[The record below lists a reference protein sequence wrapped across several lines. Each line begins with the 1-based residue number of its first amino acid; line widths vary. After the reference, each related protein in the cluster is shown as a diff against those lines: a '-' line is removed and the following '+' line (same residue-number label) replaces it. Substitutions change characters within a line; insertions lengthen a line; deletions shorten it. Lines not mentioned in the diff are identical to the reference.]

1 MIFYFV
7 VNINSI
13 LLAFKQYD
21 GASGQFMWSGE
32 TLKQMFTALH
42 TDKGMIFRLV
52 NSLIMYGVSMVVVL
66 PLSLLF
72 SFYIYKKKPAS
83 KFFRTMLFLPSVVSP
98 IVLSM
103 LFGYFVDRAIPEI
116 MLKWF
121 GKEVDGLLAGLDT
134 QFSTVIVYNA
144 LLGFGVQVLMY
155 ANAMSGINDSTIEA
169 ARLDGANSMQEFWHI
184 SLPSIFPTLTTF
196 VVVGVA
202 GLFTNQLNLLGFFN
216 TSANVE
222 TQSIGY
228 YLAAEILNTPDMER
242 DFTER
247 DALFA
252 WESENLSCMKKL
264 ENLFIGDSYFEF
276 WNRRRFS
283 QVLFCEKYDTSRNGN
298 IGLGGTTFV
307 DWMRYIPKL
316 SAAPQPKK
324 IFINLGF
331 NDIHTGARAEVV
343 FENYKR
349 VY

>member
-1 MIFYFV
+1 MEQYDKVIRRKHKSRIFQSKWDWIFYIGLLIIPITQVVIFYFV

-21 GASGQFMWSGE
+21 GASGQFMWSIE
-32 TLKQMFTALH
+32 TLKQMFTTLH
-42 TDKGMIFRLV
+42 TDKGMTFRLV
-52 NSLIMYGVSMVVVL
+52 NSVIMYVVSMVVVL

-72 SFYIYKKKPAS
+72 SFYIYKKKPAN

-155 ANAMSGINDSTIEA
+155 ANAMSGINDSTVEA

-228 YLAAEILNTPDMER
+228 YLAAEILNASKVQGGVARYPLLSAFGLLSTAIAVPLTFLVKFLMER
-242 DFTER
+242 FGPRTD
-247 DALFA
+247 
-252 WESENLSCMKKL
+252 
-264 ENLFIGDSYFEF
+264 
-276 WNRRRFS
+276 
-283 QVLFCEKYDTSRNGN
+283 
-298 IGLGGTTFV
+298 
-307 DWMRYIPKL
+307 
-316 SAAPQPKK
+316 
-324 IFINLGF
+324 
-331 NDIHTGARAEVV
+331 
-343 FENYKR
+343 
-349 VY
+349 

>member
-1 MIFYFV
+1 MEQYDKVIRRKHKSRIFKSKWDWIFYIGLLIIPITQVVIFYFV

-42 TDKGMIFRLV
+42 TDKGMTFRLV
-52 NSLIMYGVSMVVVL
+52 NSVIMYVVSMVVVL

-228 YLAAEILNTPDMER
+228 YLAAEILNASKVQGGVARYPLLSAFGLLSTAIAVPLTFLVKFLMER
-242 DFTER
+242 FGPRTD
-247 DALFA
+247 
-252 WESENLSCMKKL
+252 
-264 ENLFIGDSYFEF
+264 
-276 WNRRRFS
+276 
-283 QVLFCEKYDTSRNGN
+283 
-298 IGLGGTTFV
+298 
-307 DWMRYIPKL
+307 
-316 SAAPQPKK
+316 
-324 IFINLGF
+324 
-331 NDIHTGARAEVV
+331 
-343 FENYKR
+343 
-349 VY
+349 

>member
-1 MIFYFV
+1 MEQYDKVIRRKHKSRIFKSKWDWIFYIGLLIIPITQVVIFYFV

-21 GASGQFMWSGE
+21 GASGQFMWSIE
-32 TLKQMFTALH
+32 TLKQMFTTLH
-42 TDKGMIFRLV
+42 TDKGMTFRLV
-52 NSLIMYGVSMVVVL
+52 NSVIMYVVSMVVVL

-155 ANAMSGINDSTIEA
+155 ANAMSGINDSTVEA

-196 VVVGVA
+196 VVIGVA
-202 GLFTNQLNLLGFFN
+202 GLFTNQLNLLSFFN

-228 YLAAEILNTPDMER
+228 YLAAEILNASKVQGGVARYPLLSAFGLLSTAIAVPLTFLVKFLMER
-242 DFTER
+242 FGPRTD
-247 DALFA
+247 
-252 WESENLSCMKKL
+252 
-264 ENLFIGDSYFEF
+264 
-276 WNRRRFS
+276 
-283 QVLFCEKYDTSRNGN
+283 
-298 IGLGGTTFV
+298 
-307 DWMRYIPKL
+307 
-316 SAAPQPKK
+316 
-324 IFINLGF
+324 
-331 NDIHTGARAEVV
+331 
-343 FENYKR
+343 
-349 VY
+349 

>member
-1 MIFYFV
+1 MEQYDKVIRRKHKSRIFKSKWDWIFYIGLLIIPITQVVIFYFV

-32 TLKQMFTALH
+32 TLKQMFTTLH
-42 TDKGMIFRLV
+42 TDKGMTFRLV
-52 NSLIMYGVSMVVVL
+52 NSVIMYVVSMVVVL

-155 ANAMSGINDSTIEA
+155 ANAMSGINDSTVEA

-196 VVVGVA
+196 VVIGVA

-228 YLAAEILNTPDMER
+228 YLAAEILNASKVQGGVARYPLLSAFGLLSTAIAVPLTFLVKFLMER
-242 DFTER
+242 FGPRTD
-247 DALFA
+247 
-252 WESENLSCMKKL
+252 
-264 ENLFIGDSYFEF
+264 
-276 WNRRRFS
+276 
-283 QVLFCEKYDTSRNGN
+283 
-298 IGLGGTTFV
+298 
-307 DWMRYIPKL
+307 
-316 SAAPQPKK
+316 
-324 IFINLGF
+324 
-331 NDIHTGARAEVV
+331 
-343 FENYKR
+343 
-349 VY
+349 

>member
-1 MIFYFV
+1 MEQYDKVIRRKHKSRIFKSKWDWIFYIGLLIIPITQVVIFYFV

-21 GASGQFMWSGE
+21 GASGQFMWSIE
-32 TLKQMFTALH
+32 TLKQMFTTLH
-42 TDKGMIFRLV
+42 TDKGMTFRLV
-52 NSLIMYGVSMVVVL
+52 NSVIMYGVSMVVVL

-155 ANAMSGINDSTIEA
+155 ANAMSGINDSTVEA

-228 YLAAEILNTPDMER
+228 YLAAEILNASKVQGGVARYPLLSAFGLLSTAIAVPLTFLVKFLMER
-242 DFTER
+242 FGPRTD
-247 DALFA
+247 
-252 WESENLSCMKKL
+252 
-264 ENLFIGDSYFEF
+264 
-276 WNRRRFS
+276 
-283 QVLFCEKYDTSRNGN
+283 
-298 IGLGGTTFV
+298 
-307 DWMRYIPKL
+307 
-316 SAAPQPKK
+316 
-324 IFINLGF
+324 
-331 NDIHTGARAEVV
+331 
-343 FENYKR
+343 
-349 VY
+349 

>member
-1 MIFYFV
+1 MEQYDKVIRRKHKSRIFKSKWDWIFYIGLLIIPITQVVIFYFV

-21 GASGQFMWSGE
+21 GASGQFMWSIE
-32 TLKQMFTALH
+32 TLKQMFTTLH
-42 TDKGMIFRLV
+42 TDKGMTFRLV
-52 NSLIMYGVSMVVVL
+52 NSVIMYVVSMVVVL

-72 SFYIYKKKPAS
+72 SFYIYKKKPAN
-83 KFFRTMLFLPSVVSP
+83 KFFRTILFLPSVVSP

-155 ANAMSGINDSTIEA
+155 ANAMSGINDSTVEA

-228 YLAAEILNTPDMER
+228 YLAAEILNASKVQGGVARYPLLSAFGLLSTAIAVPLTFLVKFLMER
-242 DFTER
+242 FGPRTD
-247 DALFA
+247 
-252 WESENLSCMKKL
+252 
-264 ENLFIGDSYFEF
+264 
-276 WNRRRFS
+276 
-283 QVLFCEKYDTSRNGN
+283 
-298 IGLGGTTFV
+298 
-307 DWMRYIPKL
+307 
-316 SAAPQPKK
+316 
-324 IFINLGF
+324 
-331 NDIHTGARAEVV
+331 
-343 FENYKR
+343 
-349 VY
+349 

>member
-1 MIFYFV
+1 MEQYDKVIRRKHKSRIFKSKWDWIFYIGLLIIPITQVVIFYFV

-21 GASGQFMWSGE
+21 GASGQFMWSIE
-32 TLKQMFTALH
+32 TLKQMFTTLH
-42 TDKGMIFRLV
+42 TDKGMTFRLV
-52 NSLIMYGVSMVVVL
+52 NSVIMYVVSMVVVL

-72 SFYIYKKKPAS
+72 SFYIYKKKPAN

-116 MLKWF
+116 MLKLF

-155 ANAMSGINDSTIEA
+155 ANAMSGINDSTVEA

-228 YLAAEILNTPDMER
+228 YLAAEILNASKVQGGVARYPLLSAFGLLSTAIAVPLTFLVKFLMER
-242 DFTER
+242 FGPRTD
-247 DALFA
+247 
-252 WESENLSCMKKL
+252 
-264 ENLFIGDSYFEF
+264 
-276 WNRRRFS
+276 
-283 QVLFCEKYDTSRNGN
+283 
-298 IGLGGTTFV
+298 
-307 DWMRYIPKL
+307 
-316 SAAPQPKK
+316 
-324 IFINLGF
+324 
-331 NDIHTGARAEVV
+331 
-343 FENYKR
+343 
-349 VY
+349 

>member
-1 MIFYFV
+1 MEQYDKVIRRKHKSRIFKSKWDWIFYIGLLIIPITQVVIFYFV

-21 GASGQFMWSGE
+21 GASGQFMWSIE
-32 TLKQMFTALH
+32 TLKQMFTTLH
-42 TDKGMIFRLV
+42 TDKGMTFRLV
-52 NSLIMYGVSMVVVL
+52 NSVIMYVVSMVVVL

-196 VVVGVA
+196 VVIGVA

-228 YLAAEILNTPDMER
+228 YLAAEILNASKVQGGVARYPLLSAFGLLSTAIAVPLTFLVKFLMER
-242 DFTER
+242 FGPRTD
-247 DALFA
+247 
-252 WESENLSCMKKL
+252 
-264 ENLFIGDSYFEF
+264 
-276 WNRRRFS
+276 
-283 QVLFCEKYDTSRNGN
+283 
-298 IGLGGTTFV
+298 
-307 DWMRYIPKL
+307 
-316 SAAPQPKK
+316 
-324 IFINLGF
+324 
-331 NDIHTGARAEVV
+331 
-343 FENYKR
+343 
-349 VY
+349 

>member
-1 MIFYFV
+1 MEQYDKVIRRKHKSRIFKSKWDWIFYIGLLIIPITQVVIFYFV

-32 TLKQMFTALH
+32 TLKQMFTGLH

-228 YLAAEILNTPDMER
+228 YLAAEILNASKVQGGVARYPLLSAFGLLSTAIAVPLTFLVKFLMER
-242 DFTER
+242 FGPRTD
-247 DALFA
+247 
-252 WESENLSCMKKL
+252 
-264 ENLFIGDSYFEF
+264 
-276 WNRRRFS
+276 
-283 QVLFCEKYDTSRNGN
+283 
-298 IGLGGTTFV
+298 
-307 DWMRYIPKL
+307 
-316 SAAPQPKK
+316 
-324 IFINLGF
+324 
-331 NDIHTGARAEVV
+331 
-343 FENYKR
+343 
-349 VY
+349 

>member
-1 MIFYFV
+1 MEQSYKVIRYKHKSRIFQSKWDWIFYIGLLIIPITQVVIFYFV

-134 QFSTVIVYNA
+134 QFSTVIMYNA

-228 YLAAEILNTPDMER
+228 YLAAEILNASKVQGGVARYPLLSAFGLLSTAIAVPLTFLVKFLMER
-242 DFTER
+242 FGPRTD
-247 DALFA
+247 
-252 WESENLSCMKKL
+252 
-264 ENLFIGDSYFEF
+264 
-276 WNRRRFS
+276 
-283 QVLFCEKYDTSRNGN
+283 
-298 IGLGGTTFV
+298 
-307 DWMRYIPKL
+307 
-316 SAAPQPKK
+316 
-324 IFINLGF
+324 
-331 NDIHTGARAEVV
+331 
-343 FENYKR
+343 
-349 VY
+349 

>member
-1 MIFYFV
+1 MEQYDKVIRRKHKSRIFKSKWDWIFYIGLLIIPITQVVIFYFV

-21 GASGQFMWSGE
+21 GASGQFMWSIE
-32 TLKQMFTALH
+32 TLKQMFTTLH
-42 TDKGMIFRLV
+42 TDKGMTFRLV
-52 NSLIMYGVSMVVVL
+52 NSVIMYVVSMVVVL

-72 SFYIYKKKPAS
+72 SFYIYKKKPAN
-83 KFFRTMLFLPSVVSP
+83 KFFRTMLFLPSVVST

-155 ANAMSGINDSTIEA
+155 ANAMSGINDSTVEA

-228 YLAAEILNTPDMER
+228 YLAAEILNASKVQGGVARYPLLSAFGLLSTAIAVPLTFLVKFLMER
-242 DFTER
+242 FGPRTD
-247 DALFA
+247 
-252 WESENLSCMKKL
+252 
-264 ENLFIGDSYFEF
+264 
-276 WNRRRFS
+276 
-283 QVLFCEKYDTSRNGN
+283 
-298 IGLGGTTFV
+298 
-307 DWMRYIPKL
+307 
-316 SAAPQPKK
+316 
-324 IFINLGF
+324 
-331 NDIHTGARAEVV
+331 
-343 FENYKR
+343 
-349 VY
+349 

>member
-1 MIFYFV
+1 MEQYDKVIRRKHKSRIFKSKWDWIFYIGLLIIPITQVVIFYFV

-21 GASGQFMWSGE
+21 GASGQFMWSIE
-32 TLKQMFTALH
+32 TLKQMFTTLH
-42 TDKGMIFRLV
+42 TDKGMTFRLV
-52 NSLIMYGVSMVVVL
+52 NSVIMYVVSMVVVL

-155 ANAMSGINDSTIEA
+155 ANAMSGINDSTVEA

-228 YLAAEILNTPDMER
+228 YLAAEILNASKVQGGWPGIR
-242 DFTER
+242 CF
-247 DALFA
+247 L
-252 WESENLSCMKKL
+252 LSDYCRPP
-264 ENLFIGDSYFEF
+264 SPC
-276 WNRRRFS
+276 R
-283 QVLFCEKYDTSRNGN
+283 SR
-298 IGLGGTTFV
+298 
-307 DWMRYIPKL
+307 
-316 SAAPQPKK
+316 SS
-324 IFINLGF
+324 
-331 NDIHTGARAEVV
+331 
-343 FENYKR
+343 
-349 VY
+349 

>member
-1 MIFYFV
+1 MEQYDKVIRRKHKSRIFKSKWDWIFYIGLLIIPITQVVIFYFV

-196 VVVGVA
+196 VVIGVA

-228 YLAAEILNTPDMER
+228 YLAAEILNASKVQGGVARYPLLSAFGLLSTAIAVPLTFLVKFLMER
-242 DFTER
+242 FGPRTD
-247 DALFA
+247 
-252 WESENLSCMKKL
+252 
-264 ENLFIGDSYFEF
+264 
-276 WNRRRFS
+276 
-283 QVLFCEKYDTSRNGN
+283 
-298 IGLGGTTFV
+298 
-307 DWMRYIPKL
+307 
-316 SAAPQPKK
+316 
-324 IFINLGF
+324 
-331 NDIHTGARAEVV
+331 
-343 FENYKR
+343 
-349 VY
+349 

>member
-1 MIFYFV
+1 MEQYDKVIRRKHKSRIFKSKWDWIFYIGLLIIPITQVVIFYFV

-52 NSLIMYGVSMVVVL
+52 NSLIMYVVSMVVVL

-228 YLAAEILNTPDMER
+228 YLAAEILNASKVQGGVARYPLLSAFGLLSTAIAVPLTFLVKFLMER
-242 DFTER
+242 FGPRTD
-247 DALFA
+247 
-252 WESENLSCMKKL
+252 
-264 ENLFIGDSYFEF
+264 
-276 WNRRRFS
+276 
-283 QVLFCEKYDTSRNGN
+283 
-298 IGLGGTTFV
+298 
-307 DWMRYIPKL
+307 
-316 SAAPQPKK
+316 
-324 IFINLGF
+324 
-331 NDIHTGARAEVV
+331 
-343 FENYKR
+343 
-349 VY
+349 

>member
-1 MIFYFV
+1 MEQYDKVIRRKHKSRIFKSKWDWIFYIGLLIIPITQVVIFYFV

-21 GASGQFMWSGE
+21 GASGQFMWSIE
-32 TLKQMFTALH
+32 TLKQMFTTLH
-42 TDKGMIFRLV
+42 TDKGMTFRLV
-52 NSLIMYGVSMVVVL
+52 NSVIMYVVSMVVVL

-72 SFYIYKKKPAS
+72 SFYIYKKRPAS

-155 ANAMSGINDSTIEA
+155 ANAMSGINDSTVEA

-196 VVVGVA
+196 VVIGVA

-228 YLAAEILNTPDMER
+228 YLAAEILNASKVQGGVARYPLLSAFGLLSTAIAVPLTFLVKFLMER
-242 DFTER
+242 FGPRTD
-247 DALFA
+247 
-252 WESENLSCMKKL
+252 
-264 ENLFIGDSYFEF
+264 
-276 WNRRRFS
+276 
-283 QVLFCEKYDTSRNGN
+283 
-298 IGLGGTTFV
+298 
-307 DWMRYIPKL
+307 
-316 SAAPQPKK
+316 
-324 IFINLGF
+324 
-331 NDIHTGARAEVV
+331 
-343 FENYKR
+343 
-349 VY
+349 

>member
-1 MIFYFV
+1 MEQYDKVIRRKHKSRIFKSKWDWIFYIGLLIIPITQVVIFYFV

-21 GASGQFMWSGE
+21 GASGQFMWSIE
-32 TLKQMFTALH
+32 TLKQMFTTLH
-42 TDKGMIFRLV
+42 TDKGMTFRLV
-52 NSLIMYGVSMVVVL
+52 NSVIMYVVSMVVVL

-72 SFYIYKKKPAS
+72 SFYIYKKKPAN

-155 ANAMSGINDSTIEA
+155 ANAMSGINDSTVEA

-228 YLAAEILNTPDMER
+228 YLAAEILNASKVQGGVARYPLLSAFGLLSTAIAVPLTFLVKFLMER
-242 DFTER
+242 FGPRTD
-247 DALFA
+247 
-252 WESENLSCMKKL
+252 
-264 ENLFIGDSYFEF
+264 
-276 WNRRRFS
+276 
-283 QVLFCEKYDTSRNGN
+283 
-298 IGLGGTTFV
+298 
-307 DWMRYIPKL
+307 
-316 SAAPQPKK
+316 
-324 IFINLGF
+324 
-331 NDIHTGARAEVV
+331 
-343 FENYKR
+343 
-349 VY
+349 

>member
-1 MIFYFV
+1 MEQYDKVIRRKHKSRIFKSKWDWIFYIGLLIIPITQVVIFYFV

-52 NSLIMYGVSMVVVL
+52 NSLIMYGVSMAVVL

-228 YLAAEILNTPDMER
+228 YLAAEILNASKVQGGVARYPLLSAFGLLSTAIAVPLTFLVKFLMER
-242 DFTER
+242 FGPRTD
-247 DALFA
+247 
-252 WESENLSCMKKL
+252 
-264 ENLFIGDSYFEF
+264 
-276 WNRRRFS
+276 
-283 QVLFCEKYDTSRNGN
+283 
-298 IGLGGTTFV
+298 
-307 DWMRYIPKL
+307 
-316 SAAPQPKK
+316 
-324 IFINLGF
+324 
-331 NDIHTGARAEVV
+331 
-343 FENYKR
+343 
-349 VY
+349 

>member
-1 MIFYFV
+1 MEQYDKVIRRKHKSRIFKSKWDWIFYIGLLIIPITQVVIFYFV

-21 GASGQFMWSGE
+21 GASGQFMWSIE
-32 TLKQMFTALH
+32 TLKQMFTTLH
-42 TDKGMIFRLV
+42 TDKGMTFRLV
-52 NSLIMYGVSMVVVL
+52 NSVIMYVVSMVVVL

-72 SFYIYKKKPAS
+72 SFYIYKKKPPN
-83 KFFRTMLFLPSVVSP
+83 KLFCTMLFLPSVVSP

-155 ANAMSGINDSTIEA
+155 ANAMSGINDSTVEA

-228 YLAAEILNTPDMER
+228 YLAAEILNASKVQGGVARYPLLSAFGLLSTAIAVPLTFLVKFLMER
-242 DFTER
+242 FGPRTD
-247 DALFA
+247 
-252 WESENLSCMKKL
+252 
-264 ENLFIGDSYFEF
+264 
-276 WNRRRFS
+276 
-283 QVLFCEKYDTSRNGN
+283 
-298 IGLGGTTFV
+298 
-307 DWMRYIPKL
+307 
-316 SAAPQPKK
+316 
-324 IFINLGF
+324 
-331 NDIHTGARAEVV
+331 
-343 FENYKR
+343 
-349 VY
+349 

>member
-1 MIFYFV
+1 MEQYDKVIRRKHKSRIFKSKWDWIFYIGLLIIPITQVVIFYFV

-21 GASGQFMWSGE
+21 GASGQFMWSIE
-32 TLKQMFTALH
+32 TLKQMFTTLH
-42 TDKGMIFRLV
+42 TDKGMTFRLV
-52 NSLIMYGVSMVVVL
+52 NSVIMYVVSMVVVL

-72 SFYIYKKKPAS
+72 SFYIYKKKPAN
-83 KFFRTMLFLPSVVSP
+83 KFFRTMLFLTSVVSP

-103 LFGYFVDRAIPEI
+103 LFRYFVDRAIPEI

-155 ANAMSGINDSTIEA
+155 ANAMSGINDSTVEA

-228 YLAAEILNTPDMER
+228 YLAAEILNASKVQGGVARYPLLSAFGLLSTAIAVPLTFLVKFLMER
-242 DFTER
+242 FGPRTD
-247 DALFA
+247 
-252 WESENLSCMKKL
+252 
-264 ENLFIGDSYFEF
+264 
-276 WNRRRFS
+276 
-283 QVLFCEKYDTSRNGN
+283 
-298 IGLGGTTFV
+298 
-307 DWMRYIPKL
+307 
-316 SAAPQPKK
+316 
-324 IFINLGF
+324 
-331 NDIHTGARAEVV
+331 
-343 FENYKR
+343 
-349 VY
+349 

>member
-1 MIFYFV
+1 MEQYDKVIRRKHKSRIFKSKWDWIFYIGLLIIPITQVVIFYFV

-134 QFSTVIVYNA
+134 QFSTVIMYNA

-228 YLAAEILNTPDMER
+228 YLAAEILNASKVQGGVARYPLLSAFGLLSTAIAVPLTFLVKFLMER
-242 DFTER
+242 FGPRTD
-247 DALFA
+247 
-252 WESENLSCMKKL
+252 
-264 ENLFIGDSYFEF
+264 
-276 WNRRRFS
+276 
-283 QVLFCEKYDTSRNGN
+283 
-298 IGLGGTTFV
+298 
-307 DWMRYIPKL
+307 
-316 SAAPQPKK
+316 
-324 IFINLGF
+324 
-331 NDIHTGARAEVV
+331 
-343 FENYKR
+343 
-349 VY
+349 

>member
-1 MIFYFV
+1 MEQYDKVIRRKHKSRIFKSKWDWIFYIGLLIIPITQVVIFYFV

-21 GASGQFMWSGE
+21 GASGQFMWSIE
-32 TLKQMFTALH
+32 TLKQMFTTLH
-42 TDKGMIFRLV
+42 TDKGMTFRLV
-52 NSLIMYGVSMVVVL
+52 NSVIMYGVSMVVVL

-155 ANAMSGINDSTIEA
+155 ANAMSGINDSTVEA

-196 VVVGVA
+196 VVIGVA

-228 YLAAEILNTPDMER
+228 YLAAEILNASKVQGGVARYPLLSAFGLLSTAIAVPLTFLVKFLMER
-242 DFTER
+242 FGPRTD
-247 DALFA
+247 
-252 WESENLSCMKKL
+252 
-264 ENLFIGDSYFEF
+264 
-276 WNRRRFS
+276 
-283 QVLFCEKYDTSRNGN
+283 
-298 IGLGGTTFV
+298 
-307 DWMRYIPKL
+307 
-316 SAAPQPKK
+316 
-324 IFINLGF
+324 
-331 NDIHTGARAEVV
+331 
-343 FENYKR
+343 
-349 VY
+349 

>member
-1 MIFYFV
+1 MEQYDKVIRRKHKSRIFKSKWDWIFYIGLLIIPITQVVIFYFV

-21 GASGQFMWSGE
+21 GASGQFMWSIE
-32 TLKQMFTALH
+32 TLKQMFTTLH
-42 TDKGMIFRLV
+42 TDKGMTFRLV
-52 NSLIMYGVSMVVVL
+52 NSVIMYVVSMVVVL

-155 ANAMSGINDSTIEA
+155 ANAMSGINDSTVEA

-228 YLAAEILNTPDMER
+228 YLAAEILNASKVQGGVARYPLLSAFGLLSTAIAVPLTFLVKFLMER
-242 DFTER
+242 FGPRTD
-247 DALFA
+247 
-252 WESENLSCMKKL
+252 
-264 ENLFIGDSYFEF
+264 
-276 WNRRRFS
+276 
-283 QVLFCEKYDTSRNGN
+283 
-298 IGLGGTTFV
+298 
-307 DWMRYIPKL
+307 
-316 SAAPQPKK
+316 
-324 IFINLGF
+324 
-331 NDIHTGARAEVV
+331 
-343 FENYKR
+343 
-349 VY
+349 

>member
-1 MIFYFV
+1 MEQYDKVIRRKHKSRIFKSKWDWIFYIGLLIIPITQVVIFYFV

-52 NSLIMYGVSMVVVL
+52 NSLIMYGVSMAVVL

-144 LLGFGVQVLMY
+144 LLGFGVQVLIY

-228 YLAAEILNTPDMER
+228 YLAAEILNASKVQGGVARYPLLSAFGLLSTAIAVPLTFLVKFLMER
-242 DFTER
+242 FGPRTD
-247 DALFA
+247 
-252 WESENLSCMKKL
+252 
-264 ENLFIGDSYFEF
+264 
-276 WNRRRFS
+276 
-283 QVLFCEKYDTSRNGN
+283 
-298 IGLGGTTFV
+298 
-307 DWMRYIPKL
+307 
-316 SAAPQPKK
+316 
-324 IFINLGF
+324 
-331 NDIHTGARAEVV
+331 
-343 FENYKR
+343 
-349 VY
+349 

>member
-1 MIFYFV
+1 MEQYDKVIRRKHKSRIFKSKWDWIFYIGLLIIPITQVVIFYFV

-83 KFFRTMLFLPSVVSP
+83 KFFRTMLFLLSVVSP

-228 YLAAEILNTPDMER
+228 YLAAEILNASKVQGGVARYPLLSAFGLLSTAIAVPLTFLVKFLMER
-242 DFTER
+242 FGPRTD
-247 DALFA
+247 
-252 WESENLSCMKKL
+252 
-264 ENLFIGDSYFEF
+264 
-276 WNRRRFS
+276 
-283 QVLFCEKYDTSRNGN
+283 
-298 IGLGGTTFV
+298 
-307 DWMRYIPKL
+307 
-316 SAAPQPKK
+316 
-324 IFINLGF
+324 
-331 NDIHTGARAEVV
+331 
-343 FENYKR
+343 
-349 VY
+349 

>member
-1 MIFYFV
+1 
-7 VNINSI
+7 
-13 LLAFKQYD
+13 
-21 GASGQFMWSGE
+21 
-32 TLKQMFTALH
+32 
-42 TDKGMIFRLV
+42 
-52 NSLIMYGVSMVVVL
+52 
-66 PLSLLF
+66 
-72 SFYIYKKKPAS
+72 
-83 KFFRTMLFLPSVVSP
+83 
-98 IVLSM
+98 M

-228 YLAAEILNTPDMER
+228 YLAAEILNASKVQGGVARYPLLSAFGLLSTAIAVPLTFLVKFLMER
-242 DFTER
+242 FGPRTD
-247 DALFA
+247 
-252 WESENLSCMKKL
+252 
-264 ENLFIGDSYFEF
+264 
-276 WNRRRFS
+276 
-283 QVLFCEKYDTSRNGN
+283 
-298 IGLGGTTFV
+298 
-307 DWMRYIPKL
+307 
-316 SAAPQPKK
+316 
-324 IFINLGF
+324 
-331 NDIHTGARAEVV
+331 
-343 FENYKR
+343 
-349 VY
+349 

>member
-1 MIFYFV
+1 MEQYDKVIRRKHKSRIFKSKWDWIFYIGLLIIPITQVVIFYFV

-21 GASGQFMWSGE
+21 GASGQFMWSIE
-32 TLKQMFTALH
+32 TLKQMFTTLH
-42 TDKGMIFRLV
+42 TDKGMTFRLV
-52 NSLIMYGVSMVVVL
+52 NSVIMYVVSMVVVL

-155 ANAMSGINDSTIEA
+155 ANAMSGINDSTVEA

-196 VVVGVA
+196 VVIGVA

-228 YLAAEILNTPDMER
+228 YLAAEILNASKVQGGVARYPLLSAFGLLSTAIAVPLTFLVKFLMER
-242 DFTER
+242 FGPRTD
-247 DALFA
+247 
-252 WESENLSCMKKL
+252 
-264 ENLFIGDSYFEF
+264 
-276 WNRRRFS
+276 
-283 QVLFCEKYDTSRNGN
+283 
-298 IGLGGTTFV
+298 
-307 DWMRYIPKL
+307 
-316 SAAPQPKK
+316 
-324 IFINLGF
+324 
-331 NDIHTGARAEVV
+331 
-343 FENYKR
+343 
-349 VY
+349 

>member
-1 MIFYFV
+1 MEQYDKVIRRKHKSRIFQSKWDWIFYIGLLIIPITQVVIFYFV

-228 YLAAEILNTPDMER
+228 YLAAEILNASKVQGGVARYPLLSAFGLLSTAIAVPLTFLVKFLMER
-242 DFTER
+242 FGPRTD
-247 DALFA
+247 
-252 WESENLSCMKKL
+252 
-264 ENLFIGDSYFEF
+264 
-276 WNRRRFS
+276 
-283 QVLFCEKYDTSRNGN
+283 
-298 IGLGGTTFV
+298 
-307 DWMRYIPKL
+307 
-316 SAAPQPKK
+316 
-324 IFINLGF
+324 
-331 NDIHTGARAEVV
+331 
-343 FENYKR
+343 
-349 VY
+349 

>member
-1 MIFYFV
+1 MEQYDKVIRRKHKSRIFKSKWDWIFYIGLLIIPITQVVIFYFV

-21 GASGQFMWSGE
+21 GASGQFMWSIE
-32 TLKQMFTALH
+32 TLKQMFTTLH
-42 TDKGMIFRLV
+42 TDKGMTFRLV
-52 NSLIMYGVSMVVVL
+52 NSVIMYVVSMVVVL

-228 YLAAEILNTPDMER
+228 YLAAEILNASKVQGGVARYPLLSAFGLLSTAIAVPLTFLVKFLMER
-242 DFTER
+242 FGPRTD
-247 DALFA
+247 
-252 WESENLSCMKKL
+252 
-264 ENLFIGDSYFEF
+264 
-276 WNRRRFS
+276 
-283 QVLFCEKYDTSRNGN
+283 
-298 IGLGGTTFV
+298 
-307 DWMRYIPKL
+307 
-316 SAAPQPKK
+316 
-324 IFINLGF
+324 
-331 NDIHTGARAEVV
+331 
-343 FENYKR
+343 
-349 VY
+349 

>member
-1 MIFYFV
+1 MEQYDKVIRRKHKSRIFKSKWDWIFYIGLLIIPITQVVIFYFV

-144 LLGFGVQVLMY
+144 LLGFGFQVLMY

-228 YLAAEILNTPDMER
+228 YLAAEILNASKVQGGVARYPLLSAFGLLSTAIAVPLTFLVKFLMER
-242 DFTER
+242 FGPRTD
-247 DALFA
+247 
-252 WESENLSCMKKL
+252 
-264 ENLFIGDSYFEF
+264 
-276 WNRRRFS
+276 
-283 QVLFCEKYDTSRNGN
+283 
-298 IGLGGTTFV
+298 
-307 DWMRYIPKL
+307 
-316 SAAPQPKK
+316 
-324 IFINLGF
+324 
-331 NDIHTGARAEVV
+331 
-343 FENYKR
+343 
-349 VY
+349 

>member
-1 MIFYFV
+1 MEQYDKVIRRKHKSRIFQSKWDWIFYIGLLIIPITQVVIFYFV

-21 GASGQFMWSGE
+21 GASGQFMWSIE
-32 TLKQMFTALH
+32 TLKQMFTTLH
-42 TDKGMIFRLV
+42 TDKGMTFRLV
-52 NSLIMYGVSMVVVL
+52 NSVIMYVVSMVVVL

-196 VVVGVA
+196 VVIGVA

-228 YLAAEILNTPDMER
+228 YLAAEILNASKVQGGVARYPLLSAFGLLSTAIAVPLTFLVKFLMER
-242 DFTER
+242 FGPRTD
-247 DALFA
+247 
-252 WESENLSCMKKL
+252 
-264 ENLFIGDSYFEF
+264 
-276 WNRRRFS
+276 
-283 QVLFCEKYDTSRNGN
+283 
-298 IGLGGTTFV
+298 
-307 DWMRYIPKL
+307 
-316 SAAPQPKK
+316 
-324 IFINLGF
+324 
-331 NDIHTGARAEVV
+331 
-343 FENYKR
+343 
-349 VY
+349 

>member
-1 MIFYFV
+1 MEQYDKVIRRKHKSRIFKSKWDWIFYIGLLIIPITQVVIFYFV

-21 GASGQFMWSGE
+21 GASGQFMWSIE
-32 TLKQMFTALH
+32 TLKQMFTTLH
-42 TDKGMIFRLV
+42 TDKGMTFRLV
-52 NSLIMYGVSMVVVL
+52 NSVIMYVVSMVVVL

-72 SFYIYKKKPAS
+72 SFYIYKKKPAN

-196 VVVGVA
+196 VVIGVA

-228 YLAAEILNTPDMER
+228 YLAAEILNASKVQGGVARYPLLSAFGLLSTAIDVPLTFLVKFLMER
-242 DFTER
+242 FGPRTD
-247 DALFA
+247 
-252 WESENLSCMKKL
+252 
-264 ENLFIGDSYFEF
+264 
-276 WNRRRFS
+276 
-283 QVLFCEKYDTSRNGN
+283 
-298 IGLGGTTFV
+298 
-307 DWMRYIPKL
+307 
-316 SAAPQPKK
+316 
-324 IFINLGF
+324 
-331 NDIHTGARAEVV
+331 
-343 FENYKR
+343 
-349 VY
+349 

>member
-1 MIFYFV
+1 MEQYDKVIRRKRKSRIFKSKWDWIFYIGLLIIPITQVVIFYFV

-21 GASGQFMWSGE
+21 GASGQFMWSIE
-32 TLKQMFTALH
+32 TLKQMFTTLH
-42 TDKGMIFRLV
+42 TDKGMTFRLV
-52 NSLIMYGVSMVVVL
+52 NSVIMYVVSMVVVL

-72 SFYIYKKKPAS
+72 SFYIYKKKPAN

-155 ANAMSGINDSTIEA
+155 ANAMSGINDSTVEA

-228 YLAAEILNTPDMER
+228 YLAAEILNASKVQGGVARYPLLSAFGLLSTAIAVPLTFLVKFLMER
-242 DFTER
+242 FGPRTD
-247 DALFA
+247 
-252 WESENLSCMKKL
+252 
-264 ENLFIGDSYFEF
+264 
-276 WNRRRFS
+276 
-283 QVLFCEKYDTSRNGN
+283 
-298 IGLGGTTFV
+298 
-307 DWMRYIPKL
+307 
-316 SAAPQPKK
+316 
-324 IFINLGF
+324 
-331 NDIHTGARAEVV
+331 
-343 FENYKR
+343 
-349 VY
+349 

>member
-1 MIFYFV
+1 MEQYDKVIRRKHKSRIFKSKWDWIFYIGLLIIPITQVVIFYFV

-42 TDKGMIFRLV
+42 TDEGMIFRLV

-228 YLAAEILNTPDMER
+228 YLAAEILNASKVQGGVARYPLLSAFGLLSTAIAVPLTFLVKFLMER
-242 DFTER
+242 FGPRTD
-247 DALFA
+247 
-252 WESENLSCMKKL
+252 
-264 ENLFIGDSYFEF
+264 
-276 WNRRRFS
+276 
-283 QVLFCEKYDTSRNGN
+283 
-298 IGLGGTTFV
+298 
-307 DWMRYIPKL
+307 
-316 SAAPQPKK
+316 
-324 IFINLGF
+324 
-331 NDIHTGARAEVV
+331 
-343 FENYKR
+343 
-349 VY
+349 